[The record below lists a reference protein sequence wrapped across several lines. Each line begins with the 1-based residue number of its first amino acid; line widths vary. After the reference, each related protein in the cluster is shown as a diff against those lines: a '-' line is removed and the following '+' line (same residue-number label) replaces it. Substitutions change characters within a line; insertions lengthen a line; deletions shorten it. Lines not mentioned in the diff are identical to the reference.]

1 MTEDSK
7 PVGAKTLDNGLRV
20 LEIISNEPGGMTL
33 TEISAETNL
42 HATVVFRLLHTLE
55 LHRLVR
61 RNENKRYFSGAGL
74 IPLAASVDSDLKA
87 LVGSFLQGL
96 ADRTESSAYVM
107 IQVSETEVM
116 AEQVVQPML
125 NIPYVTF
132 SVGSIHNLDQGSGGR
147 AILAGRSPSATDTEV
162 IKRDRERGFSISRG
176 EVLEN
181 VIGVASPL
189 ILPDRFPEAS
199 IGVSLLSDNN
209 IAAIAELVKGTAK
222 DISLQA

>member
-1 MTEDSK
+1 M
-7 PVGAKTLDNGLRV
+7 
-20 LEIISNEPGGMTL
+20 
-33 TEISAETNL
+33 
-42 HATVVFRLLHTLE
+42 
-55 LHRLVR
+55 
-61 RNENKRYFSGAGL
+61 
-74 IPLAASVDSDLKA
+74 
-87 LVGSFLQGL
+87 
-96 ADRTESSAYVM
+96 
-107 IQVSETEVM
+107 
-116 AEQVVQPML
+116 
-125 NIPYVTF
+125 
-132 SVGSIHNLDQGSGGR
+132 DQGSGGR